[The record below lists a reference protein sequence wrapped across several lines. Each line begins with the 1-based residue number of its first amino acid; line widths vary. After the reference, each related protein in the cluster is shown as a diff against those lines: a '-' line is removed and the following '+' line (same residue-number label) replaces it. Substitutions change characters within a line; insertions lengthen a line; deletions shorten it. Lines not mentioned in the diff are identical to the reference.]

1 MVKRLL
7 VLALVAFI
15 LFQGC
20 ILNKEGPYGKD
31 STTYKATLEQESRY
45 TLSQGVYLDEKL
57 VGYLLTFLEVPE
69 GSSATQHYK
78 PGFRYIKDFEFQN
91 LGYILPLG
99 KTYRYDDRDKGILVC
114 QFDLEKNL
122 AYFFGNPS
130 GKVQLH
136 DLGK

>member
-7 VLALVAFI
+7 VLALVAFL

-20 ILNKEGPYGKD
+20 ILNKEGPYGKESD
-31 STTYKATLEQESRY
+31 THKANLEQESRY
-45 TLSQGVYLDEKL
+45 TLSQSIYLDEKL

-78 PGFRYIKDFEFQN
+78 PGFRYIKDFDFKN

-99 KTYRYDDRDKGILVC
+99 KTYRYDDRNIGVEVC
-114 QFDLEKNL
+114 QWDLEKNL

-130 GKVQLH
+130 GKVKLR